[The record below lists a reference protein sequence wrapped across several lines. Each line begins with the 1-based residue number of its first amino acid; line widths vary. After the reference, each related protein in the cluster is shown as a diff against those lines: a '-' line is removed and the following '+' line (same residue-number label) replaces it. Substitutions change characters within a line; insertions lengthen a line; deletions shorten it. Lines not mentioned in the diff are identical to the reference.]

1 MEPTTQ
7 PLNSLATLE
16 DFEDKEAMKA
26 TLGVVNRRQEECL
39 GWPLLSLSFTSML
52 LDRMLWA
59 RASIRLYLQKRSS
72 SAPRRHGISLP
83 DIAAIVCYLLFEGQ
97 VLLVDLVFLSP
108 MAHAEVMLARLLLTS
123 SLALAVLDVD
133 DECSDS
139 TCALNALQMR
149 RELQDWAPSGHMRPL
164 SLLTCAGAQRDQ

>member
-39 GWPLLSLSFTSML
+39 GWPSML
-52 LDRMLWA
+52 LGRMLSA